1 MATWLVK
8 PELSACCLST
18 SPIRFGPPD
27 EMNYDGINA
36 ITPEACRTV
45 DCYKVKLLFLAAS
58 NEFLTILQTLLDTVS
73 IM

>member
-18 SPIRFGPPD
+18 SPIRFGPLD

-36 ITPEACRTV
+36 MTPEACKAV
-45 DCYKVKLLFLAAS
+45 DCYKVKLLFWRLVT
-58 NEFLTILQTLLDTVS
+58 NFRPYYRPC
-73 IM
+73 